1 MDSEGSL
8 RERLVDAGVEL
19 VTAGG
24 SASVGLREIA
34 RRAGVS
40 HGAPRRYFPT
50 HHALLSAIAHRG
62 FADLAARFAA
72 AGEGTATPRERLRAI
87 GAAYVAYAV
96 ENRGMF
102 ELMFRHDLLDGDGPA
117 AVPAGGG
124 ADDRAGGH
132 PGDRTD
138 DRAPGREN
146 GEAGGSAPERPRLRE
161 TTRPLFRELV
171 GLVELVARHRAERK
185 GHEGTGPGGREGDA
199 EPPEVTA
206 AALWANLHGLAQ
218 LWSWGSLPL
227 MLDAAPA
234 DTGRL
239 DRLVEAVL
247 EAHLGPAPR

>member
-1 MDSEGSL
+1 MESGGSL

-24 SASVGLREIA
+24 DASVGLREIA

-62 FADLAARFAA
+62 FADLAARFTA
-72 AGEGTATPRERLRAI
+72 AGEGAATSRERLRAI

-102 ELMFRHDLLDGDGPA
+102 ELMFRHDLLDSDDPAARPADGPA
-117 AVPAGGG
+117 GDGAGE
-124 ADDRAGGH
+124 DH

-138 DRAPGREN
+138 DRTPGHET
-146 GEAGGSAPERPRLRE
+146 GEAGGPTPERPRLRE
-161 TTRPLFRELV
+161 TTRPLFRDLAR
-171 GLVELVARHRAERK
+171 LVARHRAEQQ
-185 GHEGTGPGGREGDA
+185 GAAAGSATPGDA
-199 EPPEVTA
+199 GEPPEVTA

-227 MLDAAPA
+227 MLGTVPA
-234 DTGRL
+234 DIGRL
-239 DRLVEAVL
+239 DRLVEAAL
-247 EAHLGPAPR
+247 TAHLGPARR